1 MYYMLG
7 AQMGVK
13 MDYKWNFIR
22 NNEGANNGEPEDIQ
36 GCKRCTFA
44 SVRGIIV
51 DMVPSRTGN
60 GNSDSCFMFFTVE
73 DENGNIVNFMV
84 TPDTFVVDRKPLGVG
99 MECVFWY
106 MTDEP
111 VPLIYPPQYRAAVA
125 AQRRN
130 DRMLDVS
137 FYNDMLVNE
146 EHTLQLNM
154 DKSVALRTTNNQY
167 FQGNPANHNL
177 VVSYTTS
184 TRSIP
189 AQTTPQ
195 EVIVLCGQMTQE

>member
-1 MYYMLG
+1 
-7 AQMGVK
+7 
-13 MDYKWNFIR
+13 MDYKR
-22 NNEGANNGEPEDIQ
+22 N
-36 GCKRCTFA
+36 RCTFA
-44 SVRGIIV
+44 SVKGVIV
-51 DMVPSRTGN
+51 DMMPSRTGN
-60 GNSDSCFMFFTVE
+60 GNSDSCIMFFTVE
-73 DENGNIVNFMV
+73 DDNGNIVNFMV
-84 TPDTFVVDRKPLGVG
+84 TPDTFVMDWQPLSVG
-99 MECVFWY
+99 MQCVFWY
-106 MTDEP
+106 KTNEP

-125 AQRRN
+125 ARHRN

-137 FYNDMLVNE
+137 FYNDLLVNE

-167 FQGNPANHNL
+167 FQGSPANHNL

-195 EVIVLCGQMTQE
+195 AVIVLCDQMMPE